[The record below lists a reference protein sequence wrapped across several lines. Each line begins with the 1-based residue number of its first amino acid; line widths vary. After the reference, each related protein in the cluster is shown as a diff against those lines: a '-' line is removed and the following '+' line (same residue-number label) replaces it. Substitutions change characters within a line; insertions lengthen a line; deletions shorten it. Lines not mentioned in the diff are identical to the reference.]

1 MFLPLLW
8 VMHLD
13 LRQDSILQPVQT
25 SPRISTK
32 PYFVDTTSY
41 VSRSRLASLVRRVSF
56 SRMCMF
62 SMLPFAHVS
71 LYARVLVVDAAS
83 SMPEADELILTVT
96 VAEYY
101 KCDWQ
106 PRLIHI
112 GTDSSII
119 PYFQIKSFADMNCE
133 LVFELRIVQALICQ
147 QLTPDRLRPNGCP
160 SPLVGFGLL
169 LPLQAS
175 SAQSSEIG

>member
-25 SPRISTK
+25 SPRISTE

-62 SMLPFAHVS
+62 STLPFTHVS
-71 LYARVLVVDAAS
+71 LYARVLVGKAADS
-83 SMPEADELILTVT
+83 STPEADIE
-96 VAEYY
+96 
-101 KCDWQ
+101 
-106 PRLIHI
+106 
-112 GTDSSII
+112 GTGYLDG
-119 PYFQIKSFADMNCE
+119 
-133 LVFELRIVQALICQ
+133 
-147 QLTPDRLRPNGCP
+147 DRCR
-160 SPLVGFGLL
+160 F
-169 LPLQAS
+169 LQM
-175 SAQSSEIG
+175 